1 MGRPESRREL
11 CRTPPPGAGNTTSF
25 GNSVFAGVNEDGGS
39 DEAQARDPRGPPGLE
54 GKGRAFGGG
63 VALGH
68 LGVRPLTFSLWR

>member
-1 MGRPESRREL
+1 MADPTRHRV
-11 CRTPPPGAGNTTSF
+11 GAGATRP
-25 GNSVFAGVNEDGGS
+25 
-39 DEAQARDPRGPPGLE
+39 QARDPRGPPGLE